1 MWICITFA
9 FMAAVALMLAI
20 SNWRMYS
27 RGDAVVWL
35 FIAILSG
42 WGSYSHYADSSSAL
56 LTDVF
61 VERLK
66 TEEGFRAKPYPDTRG
81 FLTIGYGT
89 NLAEGITKQEAE
101 TLLRSRLETA
111 QATLRADWPPYD
123 AQPENVKEALCDAA
137 YVLGPHGVQEFK
149 RMLAALEAGDYS
161 RAAAEMLNSDFAKED
176 PSRAK
181 RIAERINGSR

>member
-1 MWICITFA
+1 MWIWITLA
-9 FMAAVALMLAI
+9 FLAAIALLTAVG
-20 SNWRMYS
+20 SWRMYS
-27 RGDAVVWL
+27 RADAVFYLCVACAL
-35 FIAILSG
+35 G
-42 WGSYSHYADSSSAL
+42 WFSYTHYVDWSSAR
-56 LTDVF
+56 LTDAF

-66 TEEGFRAKPYPDTRG
+66 TEEGFRAKPYRDTRG

-89 NLAEGITKQEAE
+89 NLAEGITKPEAE

-111 QATLRADWPPYD
+111 QAGLRADWPPYD
-123 AQPENVKEALCDAA
+123 AQPENVKEALWDAA

-161 RAAAEMLNSDFAKED
+161 RAAAEMLNSAFAKED

-181 RIAERINGSR
+181 RIAERISASQ